1 MEFENLF
8 KTYQA
13 NSKQHVT
20 ANGQTTDNSLIQ
32 FRVQQG
38 SGLGPLLILI

>member
-20 ANGQTTDNSLIQ
+20 ANGQTTDNSLIE

-38 SGLGPLLILI
+38 SGLSPLLILI